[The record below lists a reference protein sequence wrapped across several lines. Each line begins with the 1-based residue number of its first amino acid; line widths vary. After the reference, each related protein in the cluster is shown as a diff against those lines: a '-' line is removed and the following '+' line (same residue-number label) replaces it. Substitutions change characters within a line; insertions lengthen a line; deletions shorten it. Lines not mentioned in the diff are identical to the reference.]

1 MKRQDRAV
9 YSRNEICSCIA
20 RCTCCRLGFSDS
32 QGVYIVPLSFGF
44 ETIDETDYFY
54 FHSAQVGRKID
65 CIRQNSRVGFE
76 LDEGFALQYA
86 ESACGCTARYQSI
99 IGTGEIEILTTPEE
113 KRHGLLKIMEHYTN
127 RTDWDF
133 SEKMLTATAV
143 LRLRVAQLSCKAN
156 RG

>member
-9 YSRNEICSCIA
+9 YNRSEICNCIA

-44 ETIDETDYFY
+44 ESVGETDYFY

-65 CIRQNSRVGFE
+65 CIRENARVGFE
-76 LDEGFALQYA
+76 LDEGFALQSA
-86 ESACGCTARYQSI
+86 ESACGYTARYASI
-99 IGTGEIEILTTPEE
+99 IGTGEIELLKTPEE
-113 KRHGLLKIMEHYTN
+113 KRHGLLKIMEHYTH

-143 LRLRVAQLSCKAN
+143 LRLRVDKLSCKAN